1 METRTSFRPL
11 NADEME
17 LLKKLL
23 DHDFP
28 GRDVLR
34 RQLSSVTGRQV
45 DENGSIELKTA
56 ENERAEVQS
65 ASPTEGTCADIDGV
79 PIAVMLHVK
88 EGKLHLLE
96 IFKEDGS
103 EIQRAPKAET
113 LAAY

>member
-1 METRTSFRPL
+1 METSFRPL
-11 NADEME
+11 NTNEME
-17 LLKKLL
+17 LLTKLL

-28 GRDVLR
+28 GRDALR
-34 RQLSSVTGRQV
+34 RQLSSVTGRRI
-45 DENGSIELKTA
+45 DENGSIELRTA

-88 EGKLHLLE
+88 EGKLRLLE

-103 EIQRAPKAET
+103 EIQRPPKAEA